1 MVSNLGFQNSDTQN
15 MGNRK
20 LRKHIWVSEI
30 RTPKILAIDNCESIT
45 ENGNFGRKYLGFRNS
60 DTQNMGNRKLR
71 KHIWVSEI
79 RTPKMLVIVNCEKT
93 FGFPKFGH
101 LKSQAIENQGKIF
114 GFLNFGMAASHEI
127 YIWCKTR

>member
-1 MVSNLGFQNSDTQN
+1 

-20 LRKHIWVSEI
+20 LRKHIWASEI

-71 KHIWVSEI
+71 KNIWVSEI
-79 RTPKMLVIVNCEKT
+79 RTPKI
-93 FGFPKFGH
+93 PGH
-101 LKSQAIENQGKIF
+101 RKSRHI
-114 GFLNFGMAASHEI
+114 
-127 YIWCKTR
+127 IWVSEFWHGSIT

>member
-1 MVSNLGFQNSDTQN
+1 

-20 LRKHIWVSEI
+20 LPKHIWVSEI

-93 FGFPKFGH
+93 FGIPKFGH
-101 LKSQAIENQGKIF
+101 LKSRPSKIKAKYL
-114 GFLNFGMAASHEI
+114 GF
-127 YIWCKTR
+127 